1 MSVTTVRLQAEVEQ
15 HLEAIAGRLYRSKDW
30 VINQALSEYIEKQQ
44 REQERWQQT
53 LEAMESAAHGEV
65 VDSSPSAAGMIAA
78 ELISKIELLPD
89 FPKMGTPVEMA
100 PAPDSIRDMV
110 FGKYVV
116 RYSVH
121 TSVIIILRVWHGL
134 EGER

>member
-1 MSVTTVRLQAEVEQ
+1 VKLVYTD
-15 HLEAIAGRLYRSKDW
+15 EAIEDLKRL
-30 VINQALSEYIEKQQ
+30 
-44 REQERWQQT
+44 REFIAVHNP
-53 LEAMESAAHGEV
+53 LAAARV
-65 VDSSPSAAGMIAA
+65 AT
-78 ELISKIELLPD
+78 ELVSKIELLPD

-100 PAPDSIRDMV
+100 PVPDSVRDMV

-121 TSVIIILRVWHGL
+121 ASAIIILRVWHGL

>member
-1 MSVTTVRLQAEVEQ
+1 MKLVYTD
-15 HLEAIAGRLYRSKDW
+15 EAIDDLKRIW
-30 VINQALSEYIEKQQ
+30 EFI
-44 REQERWQQT
+44 
-53 LEAMESAAHGEV
+53 AMHNPLAA
-65 VDSSPSAAGMIAA
+65 ARIAT
-78 ELISKIELLPD
+78 ELVSKIELLPD

-100 PAPDSIRDMV
+100 PVPDSVRDMV

-121 TSVIIILRVWHGL
+121 TGAIIILRVWHGL

>member
-1 MSVTTVRLQAEVEQ
+1 VKLVYTD
-15 HLEAIAGRLYRSKDW
+15 EAIEDLKRL
-30 VINQALSEYIEKQQ
+30 
-44 REQERWQQT
+44 REFIGV
-53 LEAMESAAHGEV
+53 HN
-65 VDSSPSAAGMIAA
+65 PSAAARIAA
-78 ELISKIELLPD
+78 ELIGKIELRPD

-100 PAPDSIRDMV
+100 PVPDSVRDMV

-121 TSVIIILRVWHGL
+121 ASAIIILRVWHGL